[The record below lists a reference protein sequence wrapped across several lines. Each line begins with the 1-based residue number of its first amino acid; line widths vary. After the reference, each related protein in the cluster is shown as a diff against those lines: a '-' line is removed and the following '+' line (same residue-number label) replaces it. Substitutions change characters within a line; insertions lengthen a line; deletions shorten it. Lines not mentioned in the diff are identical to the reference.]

1 MVCVR
6 STRDEQVFQR
16 VSLASAAGQNTR
28 TEAKKGYEVM
38 KRWERRRRLLIL
50 REIAIATTIGLI
62 GIAIVVAAVK
72 VVEKWT

>member
-1 MVCVR
+1 M
-6 STRDEQVFQR
+6 
-16 VSLASAAGQNTR
+16 NW
-28 TEAKKGYEVM
+28 KK
-38 KRWERRRRLLIL
+38 RRRLLIL